1 MTMNHPERGPD
12 RNAARAEAMFK
23 KQERLKDG
31 AQAMAQYEADRRAM
45 LEKTARLRALRLA
58 RDAAATPVQSPKRDH

>member
-1 MTMNHPERGPD
+1 MTMNHPERVPD

-58 RDAAATPVQSPKRDH
+58 RDAAATSVQSPKHDH

>member
-1 MTMNHPERGPD
+1 MNQSERVPD
-12 RNAARAEAMFK
+12 RNAARAEAIFK

-31 AQAMAQYEADRRAM
+31 EQAMAQYEADRRAM

-58 RDAAATPVQSPKRDH
+58 RDAAATAARVPKRDH